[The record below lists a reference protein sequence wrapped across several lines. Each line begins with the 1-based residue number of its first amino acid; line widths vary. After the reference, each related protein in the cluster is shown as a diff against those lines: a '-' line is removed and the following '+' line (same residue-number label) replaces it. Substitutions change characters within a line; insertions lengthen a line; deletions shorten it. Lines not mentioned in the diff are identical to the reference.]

1 MMVVQDNIRIVRTF
15 LTSVNHEHDFDVSCL
30 WIFFA
35 TSHEKSP
42 CDCIGGTLKRLAA
55 RNSPQQPMKNQNDFF
70 NFCND
75 TITSVTSSFLS
86 HEQIEQCRV
95 TMKDCYEIAKM
106 VSDTR
111 SFHHF
116 MPLSMSEI
124 VTIRL
129 SEDREFMLKFRFGEA
144 ALPVLDVVASQY
156 ISYMWTCS

>member
-1 MMVVQDNIRIVRTF
+1 
-15 LTSVNHEHDFDVSCL
+15 
-30 WIFFA
+30 
-35 TSHEKSP
+35 
-42 CDCIGGTLKRLAA
+42 
-55 RNSPQQPMKNQNDFF
+55 MKNQDDFF
-70 NFCND
+70 DFCND
-75 TITSVTSSFLS
+75 TVVSVTSSFLS

-95 TMKDCYEIAKM
+95 TMKDHYEIAKM
-106 VSDTR
+106 VSGTR

-156 ISYMWTCS
+156 ISYMRTWS